1 MKTRVH
7 FQLCIK
13 KYWWKLN
20 YRKLFAEHKIIRDLS
35 LVQFIAY
42 FGAWFSNVAIYTM
55 LVDFGSTE
63 LAISV
68 VTAMHFLPA
77 ILIAPFSGA
86 IIDRV
91 KIKPLMITL
100 LSIELLM
107 TILFLTIDDKSEI
120 WLLMI
125 FIFIRMSA
133 ASMFFSTEMSLL
145 AKLLSGKPLQKANE
159 IHSIIW
165 SFTYAFGMAVSGF
178 IVNAYG
184 VKIAFIID
192 AFIFFTALVVFI
204 RIDFVV
210 KASIASDKILEL
222 IKDGF
227 FYIKNNKIILHL
239 IFLHSCVGLTSF
251 DALITILAKNEYKYI
266 ISVPLA
272 IGLSNAVRAVALMFG
287 PILLSKYVTKENL
300 HYLMIFQGISIIL
313 WGLVQENFYI
323 SLIALF
329 VVGLST
335 TILWSFTYALL
346 QDKCDEKYIGRVISY
361 NDMFFMLACVLT
373 TLFIGLMASLTS
385 VDIIT
390 ILLGVGFLAFAFYYT
405 RILKWI

>member
-1 MKTRVH
+1 M
-7 FQLCIK
+7 
-13 KYWWKLN
+13 N
-20 YRKLFAEHKIIRDLS
+20 YRKLFSAHKIIRDLS

-55 LVDFGSTE
+55 LVDFGSSE
-63 LAISV
+63 MAISV

-100 LSIELLM
+100 LATELLM
-107 TILFLTIDDKSEI
+107 TILFLTIDNKDDL

-125 FIFIRMSA
+125 LIFVRMSA

-145 AKLLSGKPLQKANE
+145 AKLLRGKPLQMANE

-165 SFTYAFGMAVSGF
+165 SFTYAAGMAVSGF
-178 IVNAYG
+178 VVNWYG
-184 VKIAFIID
+184 VKTAFMID
-192 AFIFFTALVVFI
+192 AVIFAIALIVFI

-210 KASIASDKILEL
+210 KASTATDKILQL
-222 IKDGF
+222 VKDGF
-227 FYIKNNKIILHL
+227 TYIKNDKIILHL
-239 IFLHSCVGLTSF
+239 IFLHSSVGLTSF

-287 PILLSKYVTKENL
+287 PLLISKYVTKENL
-300 HYLMIFQGISIIL
+300 HYLMIFQGMAIIL
-313 WGLVQENFYI
+313 WGFMQNDFYY

-329 VVGLST
+329 FVGLST
-335 TILWSFTYALL
+335 TTLWSFTYALL
-346 QDKCDEKYIGRVISY
+346 QNKCEEKYIGRVISY
-361 NDMFFMLACVLT
+361 NDMFFMLSCVLT
-373 TLFIGLMASLTS
+373 TLFIGLMTSLTS
-385 VDIIT
+385 IDIIT
-390 ILLGVGFLAFAFYYT
+390 FLLGIAFFAFAFYYT

>member
-1 MKTRVH
+1 M
-7 FQLCIK
+7 
-13 KYWWKLN
+13 N

-63 LAISV
+63 FAISI

-77 ILIAPFSGA
+77 VIIAPISGA

-91 KIKPLMITL
+91 KIKPLMLSL
-100 LSIELLM
+100 LATELVM
-107 TILFLTIDDKSEI
+107 TILFLTIDNKSEI

-125 FIFIRMSA
+125 LIFIRMSA

-145 AKLLSGKPLQKANE
+145 AKLLNGKPLQMANE

-165 SFTYAFGMAVSGF
+165 SFTYAVGMAISGF
-178 IVNAYG
+178 IVNWYG
-184 VKIAFIID
+184 VKTAFILD
-192 AFIFFTALVVFI
+192 ALIFTIALIVFI
-204 RIDFVV
+204 RIDFIV
-210 KASIASDKILEL
+210 KASIATDKFFEL

-227 FYIKNNKIILHL
+227 RYIKNDKIILHL
-239 IFLHSCVGLTSF
+239 IFLHSSVGLTSF
-251 DALITILAKNEYKYI
+251 DALITILAKNEYKYV

-272 IGLSNAVRAVALMFG
+272 IGISNAVRAVALMFG
-287 PILLSKYVTKENL
+287 PIFISKYVTKQNL
-300 HYLMIFQGISIIL
+300 HYLLIFQGIAIIL
-313 WGLVQENFYI
+313 WGLMQDNFYV

-329 VVGLST
+329 IVGLST
-335 TILWSFTYALL
+335 TTLWSFTYALL

-361 NDMFFMLACVLT
+361 NDMFFMLSCIVT

-385 VDIIT
+385 IDIIT
-390 ILLGVGFLAFAFYYT
+390 ILLGLGFLAFAFYYT

>member
-1 MKTRVH
+1 M
-7 FQLCIK
+7 
-13 KYWWKLN
+13 N
-20 YRKLFAEHKIIRDLS
+20 YRKLFSEHKVVRDLS

-55 LVDFGSTE
+55 LVEFGSTE
-63 LAISV
+63 LAISI

-77 ILIAPFSGA
+77 ILIAPISGA

-91 KIKPLMITL
+91 KIKPLMIL
-100 LSIELLM
+100 LLFTELIM

-145 AKLLSGKPLQKANE
+145 AKLLNGKSLQMANE
-159 IHSIIW
+159 VHSIIW
-165 SFTYAFGMAVSGF
+165 SFTYAVGMAVSGF
-178 IVNAYG
+178 IVNLYG
-184 VKIAFIID
+184 YKTAFIID
-192 AFIFFTALVVFI
+192 AFIFFIALVVFI
-204 RIDFVV
+204 RIDFIV
-210 KASIASDKILEL
+210 KASVTTDKIFQL

-227 FYIKNNKIILHL
+227 IYIKSNKIILHL

-272 IGLSNAVRAVALMFG
+272 IGFSNAIRAVALMIG
-287 PILLSKYVTKENL
+287 PMLISKYVTKENL
-300 HYLMIFQGISIIL
+300 HYLLVFQGLAIIL
-313 WGLVQENFYI
+313 WGLTQDNFYI
-323 SLIALF
+323 SLISIF
-329 VVGLST
+329 IVGLST
-335 TILWSFTYALL
+335 TTLWSFTYALL

-361 NDMFFMLACVLT
+361 NDMFFMLSCVFT
-373 TLFIGLMASLTS
+373 TVFIGLMTSLTS
-385 VDIIT
+385 TDIIT
-390 ILLGVGFLAFAFYYT
+390 VLLGVGFLAFAFYYT
-405 RILKWI
+405 RISKWI

>member
-1 MKTRVH
+1 
-7 FQLCIK
+7 
-13 KYWWKLN
+13 LN
-20 YRKLFAEHKIIRDLS
+20 YRKLFSEHKIVRDLS

-63 LAISV
+63 FAISI

-77 ILIAPFSGA
+77 VLIAPFSGA

-100 LSIELLM
+100 LITELLM
-107 TILFLTIDDKSEI
+107 TILFLTIDNKEQI
-120 WLLMI
+120 WFLMI
-125 FIFIRMSA
+125 LIFIRMSA

-145 AKLLSGKPLQKANE
+145 AKLLNGKPLQMANE

-165 SFTYAFGMAVSGF
+165 SFTYAVGMAVSGF
-178 IVNAYG
+178 IVNLYG
-184 VKIAFIID
+184 VKTAFIID
-192 AFIFFTALVVFI
+192 ATIFAIALIVFI

-210 KASIASDKILEL
+210 KPSVTTDKIFQL

-227 FYIKNNKIILHL
+227 IYIKNDKIMLHL

-272 IGLSNAVRAVALMFG
+272 IGISNAVRAVALMFG
-287 PILLSKYVTKENL
+287 PMIISKYVTKENL
-300 HYLMIFQGISIIL
+300 HYLLIFQGIAIIL
-313 WGLVQENFYI
+313 WGLMQENFYV

-329 VVGLST
+329 IVGLST
-335 TILWSFTYALL
+335 TTLWSFTYALL
-346 QDKCDEKYIGRVISY
+346 QNKCDEKYIGRVISY
-361 NDMFFMLACVLT
+361 NDMFFMISCIAT

-390 ILLGVGFLAFAFYYT
+390 ILLGVGFLGFAFYYT

>member
-1 MKTRVH
+1 M
-7 FQLCIK
+7 
-13 KYWWKLN
+13 N
-20 YRKLFAEHKIIRDLS
+20 YRELFSAHKIIRDLS
-35 LVQFIAY
+35 TVQFIAY

-55 LVDFGSTE
+55 LVNFGSTAF
-63 LAISV
+63 AISV

-77 ILIAPFSGA
+77 VLIAPFSGA
-86 IIDRV
+86 IIDRI
-91 KIKPLMITL
+91 KIKPLMISLIFT
-100 LSIELLM
+100 ELLM
-107 TILFLTIDDKSEI
+107 TLLFLTIDDKSEI

-145 AKLLSGKPLQKANE
+145 AKLLKGEPLQKANE

-165 SFTYAFGMAVSGF
+165 SFTYAAGMAISGF
-178 IVNAYG
+178 IVNLWG

-192 AFIFFTALVVFI
+192 AIFFLIALIVFI

-210 KASIASDKILEL
+210 KASMTTDKIFDL

-227 FYIKNNKIILHL
+227 MYIKNNKIIVHL
-239 IFLHSCVGLTSF
+239 IILHSSVGVTSF
-251 DALITILAKNEYKYI
+251 DALITLLAKNEYKYV

-272 IGLSNAVRAVALMFG
+272 IGISNAVRAVALMIG
-287 PILLSKYVTKENL
+287 PVFISKYVKKHNL
-300 HYLMIFQGISIIL
+300 HYLLIFQGLAIIL
-313 WGLVQENFYI
+313 WGLVQDDFYF

-335 TILWSFTYALL
+335 TTLWSFTYALL

-361 NDMFFMLACVLT
+361 NDMFFMISCIIT
-373 TLFIGLMASLTS
+373 TLFIGLMTTLLSL
-385 VDIIT
+385 DIIT
-390 ILLGVGFLAFAFYYT
+390 VLLGIIFIIFAFYYI

>member
-1 MKTRVH
+1 M
-7 FQLCIK
+7 
-13 KYWWKLN
+13 N
-20 YRKLFAEHKIIRDLS
+20 YRKLFSEHKIVRDLS

-63 LAISV
+63 FAISV

-77 ILIAPFSGA
+77 VLIAPFSGA

-100 LSIELLM
+100 LITELLM
-107 TILFLTIDDKSEI
+107 TILFLTIDNKEQI
-120 WLLMI
+120 WFLMI
-125 FIFIRMSA
+125 LIFIRMSA

-145 AKLLSGKPLQKANE
+145 AKLLNGKPLQMANE

-165 SFTYAFGMAVSGF
+165 SFTYAVGMAVSGF
-178 IVNAYG
+178 IVNLYG
-184 VKIAFIID
+184 VKTAFIID
-192 AFIFFTALVVFI
+192 ATIFAIALIVFI

-210 KASIASDKILEL
+210 KPSVTTDKIFQL

-227 FYIKNNKIILHL
+227 IYIKNDKIMLHL

-272 IGLSNAVRAVALMFG
+272 IGISNAVRAVALMFG
-287 PILLSKYVTKENL
+287 PMIISKYVTKENL
-300 HYLMIFQGISIIL
+300 HYLLIFQGIAIIL
-313 WGLVQENFYI
+313 WGLMQENFYV

-329 VVGLST
+329 IVGLST
-335 TILWSFTYALL
+335 TTLWSFTYALL
-346 QDKCDEKYIGRVISY
+346 QNKCDEKYIGRVISY
-361 NDMFFMLACVLT
+361 NDMFFMISCITT

-390 ILLGVGFLAFAFYYT
+390 ILLGVGFLGFAFYYT

>member
-1 MKTRVH
+1 M
-7 FQLCIK
+7 
-13 KYWWKLN
+13 N
-20 YRKLFAEHKIIRDLS
+20 YRKLFSEHKIVRDLS

-55 LVDFGSTE
+55 LVNFGSTE
-63 LAISV
+63 FAISI

-77 ILIAPFSGA
+77 VLIAPFSGA

-100 LSIELLM
+100 LTTELLM
-107 TILFLTIDDKSEI
+107 TILFLTIDNKEQI
-120 WLLMI
+120 WFLMI
-125 FIFIRMSA
+125 LIFIRMSA

-145 AKLLSGKPLQKANE
+145 AKLLNGKPLQMANE

-165 SFTYAFGMAVSGF
+165 SFTYAVGMAVSGF
-178 IVNAYG
+178 IVNLYG
-184 VKIAFIID
+184 VKTAFIID
-192 AFIFFTALVVFI
+192 ATIFFIALIVFI

-210 KASIASDKILEL
+210 KPSVTSDKIFQL

-227 FYIKNNKIILHL
+227 IYIKNDKIMLHL

-272 IGLSNAVRAVALMFG
+272 IGISNAVRAVALMFG
-287 PILLSKYVTKENL
+287 PMIISKYVTKENL
-300 HYLMIFQGISIIL
+300 HYLLVFQGIAIIL
-313 WGLVQENFYI
+313 WGLMQENFYV

-329 VVGLST
+329 IVGLST
-335 TILWSFTYALL
+335 TTLWSFTYALL
-346 QDKCDEKYIGRVISY
+346 QNKCDEKYIGRVISY
-361 NDMFFMLACVLT
+361 NDMFFMISCITT

-390 ILLGVGFLAFAFYYT
+390 ILLGVGFLGFAFYYT

>member
-1 MKTRVH
+1 MKVH

-13 KYWWKLN
+13 RFWYKLN

-63 LAISV
+63 FAISI

-77 ILIAPFSGA
+77 VIIAPISGA

-91 KIKPLMITL
+91 KIKPLMLSL
-100 LSIELLM
+100 LATELVM
-107 TILFLTIDDKSEI
+107 TILFLTIDNKSEI

-125 FIFIRMSA
+125 LIFIRMSA

-145 AKLLSGKPLQKANE
+145 AKLLNGKPLQMANE

-165 SFTYAFGMAVSGF
+165 SFTYAVGMAISGF
-178 IVNAYG
+178 IVNWYG
-184 VKIAFIID
+184 VKTAFIID
-192 AFIFFTALVVFI
+192 ALIFTIALIVFI

-210 KASIASDKILEL
+210 KASIATDKFFEL

-227 FYIKNNKIILHL
+227 RYIKNDKIILHL
-239 IFLHSCVGLTSF
+239 IFLHSSVGLTSF
-251 DALITILAKNEYKYI
+251 DALITILAKNEYKYV

-272 IGLSNAVRAVALMFG
+272 IGISNAVRAVALMFG
-287 PILLSKYVTKENL
+287 PIFISKYVTKQNL
-300 HYLMIFQGISIIL
+300 HYLLIFQGIAIIL
-313 WGLVQENFYI
+313 WGLMQDNFYV

-329 VVGLST
+329 IVGLST
-335 TILWSFTYALL
+335 TTLWSFTYALL

-361 NDMFFMLACVLT
+361 NDMFFMLSCIVT

-385 VDIIT
+385 IDIIT
-390 ILLGVGFLAFAFYYT
+390 ILLGLGFLAFAFYYT

>member
-1 MKTRVH
+1 M
-7 FQLCIK
+7 
-13 KYWWKLN
+13 N

-63 LAISV
+63 FAISV

-77 ILIAPFSGA
+77 VLIAPFSGA

-91 KIKPLMITL
+91 KIKPLMISL
-100 LSIELLM
+100 LATELLM

-125 FIFIRMSA
+125 LIFIRMSA

-145 AKLLSGKPLQKANE
+145 AKLLKGKPLQQANE

-165 SFTYAFGMAVSGF
+165 SFTYAAGMAISGF
-178 IVNAYG
+178 IVNLYG
-184 VKIAFIID
+184 VKTAFIID
-192 AFIFFTALVVFI
+192 AMIFALALIVFI

-210 KASIASDKILEL
+210 KASIATEKFFEL

-239 IFLHSCVGLTSF
+239 IILHSSVGLTSF
-251 DALITILAKNEYKYI
+251 DALITILAKNEYKYV

-272 IGLSNAVRAVALMFG
+272 IGISNAVRAVALMFG
-287 PILLSKYVTKENL
+287 PVLISKYVTKENL
-300 HYLMIFQGISIIL
+300 HYLLIFQGISIIL
-313 WGLVQENFYI
+313 WGFMQENFYV

-329 VVGLST
+329 IVGLST
-335 TILWSFTYALL
+335 TTLWSFTYALL

-361 NDMFFMLACVLT
+361 NDMFFMIACIIT

-385 VDIIT
+385 IDIIT
-390 ILLGVGFLAFAFYYT
+390 ILLGLGFLAFAFYYT

>member
-1 MKTRVH
+1 M
-7 FQLCIK
+7 
-13 KYWWKLN
+13 N

-63 LAISV
+63 LAISI

-91 KIKPLMITL
+91 KIKPLMIAL

-145 AKLLSGKPLQKANE
+145 AKLLNGKPLQKANE

-227 FYIKNNKIILHL
+227 IYIKNNKIILHL

-329 VVGLST
+329 IVGLST

>member
-1 MKTRVH
+1 M
-7 FQLCIK
+7 
-13 KYWWKLN
+13 N
-20 YRKLFAEHKIIRDLS
+20 YRKLFSAHKIIRDLS

-55 LVDFGSTE
+55 LVDFGSSE
-63 LAISV
+63 MAISV

-100 LSIELLM
+100 LATELLM
-107 TILFLTIDDKSEI
+107 TILFLTIDNKDDL

-125 FIFIRMSA
+125 LIFVRMSA

-145 AKLLSGKPLQKANE
+145 AKLLKGKPLQMANE

-165 SFTYAFGMAVSGF
+165 SFTYAAGMAVSGF
-178 IVNAYG
+178 VVNWYG
-184 VKIAFIID
+184 VKTAFMID
-192 AFIFFTALVVFI
+192 AVIFAIALIVFI

-210 KASIASDKILEL
+210 KASTATDKILQL
-222 IKDGF
+222 VKDGF
-227 FYIKNNKIILHL
+227 TYIKNDKIILHL
-239 IFLHSCVGLTSF
+239 IFLHSSVGLTSF

-287 PILLSKYVTKENL
+287 PLLISKYVTKENL
-300 HYLMIFQGISIIL
+300 HYLMIFQGMAIIL
-313 WGLVQENFYI
+313 WGFMQNDFYY

-329 VVGLST
+329 FVGLST
-335 TILWSFTYALL
+335 TTLWSFTYALL
-346 QDKCDEKYIGRVISY
+346 QNKCEEKYIGRVISY
-361 NDMFFMLACVLT
+361 NDMFFMLSCVLT
-373 TLFIGLMASLTS
+373 TLFIGLMTSLTS
-385 VDIIT
+385 IDIIT
-390 ILLGVGFLAFAFYYT
+390 FLLGIAFFAFAFYYT

>member
-1 MKTRVH
+1 MK
-7 FQLCIK
+7 FLILQCIK
-13 KYWWKLN
+13 KYWFKLN
-20 YRKLFAEHKIIRDLS
+20 YRKLFLEHKIIRDLS

-55 LVDFGSTE
+55 LVNFGSSE
-63 LAISV
+63 MAISV

-100 LSIELLM
+100 LATELLM
-107 TILFLTIDDKSEI
+107 TILFLTIDDKSEL

-125 FIFIRMSA
+125 FIFVRMSA

-145 AKLLSGKPLQKANE
+145 AKLLRGKPLQMANE

-165 SFTYAFGMAVSGF
+165 SFTYAFGMAISGF
-178 IVNAYG
+178 VVNSYG
-184 VKIAFIID
+184 IKAAFVID
-192 AFIFFTALVVFI
+192 AFIFFIALVIFI
-204 RIDFVV
+204 KIDFVV
-210 KASIASDKILEL
+210 KASITSDKIFQL

-227 FYIKNNKIILHL
+227 IYIKSNKIILHL
-239 IFLHSCVGLTSF
+239 IFLHSCVGITSF

-272 IGLSNAVRAVALMFG
+272 IGLSNASRAVALMFG
-287 PILLSKYVTKENL
+287 PVFISKYVTKENL
-300 HYLMIFQGISIIL
+300 HYLMIFQGFSIIL
-313 WGLVQENFYI
+313 WGFVQNDFYI

-329 VVGLST
+329 IVGLST
-335 TILWSFTYALL
+335 TTLWSFTYALL
-346 QDKCDEKYIGRVISY
+346 QNNCDEKYIGRVISY
-361 NDMFFMLACVLT
+361 NDMFFMLSCVLT

-390 ILLGVGFLAFAFYYT
+390 TFLGIAFFAFAFYYT

>member
-1 MKTRVH
+1 M
-7 FQLCIK
+7 
-13 KYWWKLN
+13 N

-63 LAISV
+63 FAISI

-77 ILIAPFSGA
+77 VIIAPISGA

-91 KIKPLMITL
+91 KIKPLMLSL
-100 LSIELLM
+100 LATELVM
-107 TILFLTIDDKSEI
+107 TILFLTIDNKSEI

-125 FIFIRMSA
+125 LIFIRMSA

-145 AKLLSGKPLQKANE
+145 AKLLNGKPLQMANE

-165 SFTYAFGMAVSGF
+165 SFTYAVGMAISGF
-178 IVNAYG
+178 IVNWYG
-184 VKIAFIID
+184 VKTAFIID
-192 AFIFFTALVVFI
+192 ALIFTIALIVFI
-204 RIDFVV
+204 RIDFIV
-210 KASIASDKILEL
+210 KASIATDKFFEL

-227 FYIKNNKIILHL
+227 RYIKNDKVILHL
-239 IFLHSCVGLTSF
+239 IFLHSSVGLTSF
-251 DALITILAKNEYKYI
+251 DALITILAKNEYKYV

-272 IGLSNAVRAVALMFG
+272 IGISNAVRAVALMFG
-287 PILLSKYVTKENL
+287 PIFISKYVTKQNL
-300 HYLMIFQGISIIL
+300 HYLLIFQGIAIIL
-313 WGLVQENFYI
+313 WGLMQDNFYV

-329 VVGLST
+329 IVGLST
-335 TILWSFTYALL
+335 TTLWSFTYALL

-361 NDMFFMLACVLT
+361 NDMFFMLSCIVT

-385 VDIIT
+385 IDIIT
-390 ILLGVGFLAFAFYYT
+390 ILLGLGFLAFAFYYT

>member
-1 MKTRVH
+1 MLHIQQFFKR
-7 FQLCIK
+7 
-13 KYWWKLN
+13 YWFKLN
-20 YRKLFAEHKIIRDLS
+20 YRKLFSAHKIIRDLS

-55 LVDFGSTE
+55 LVDFGSSE
-63 LAISV
+63 MAISV

-100 LSIELLM
+100 LATELLM
-107 TILFLTIDDKSEI
+107 TILFLTIDNKDDL

-125 FIFIRMSA
+125 LIFVRMSA

-145 AKLLSGKPLQKANE
+145 AKLLRGKPLQMANE

-165 SFTYAFGMAVSGF
+165 SFTYAAGMAVSGF
-178 IVNAYG
+178 VVNWYG
-184 VKIAFIID
+184 VKTAFMID
-192 AFIFFTALVVFI
+192 AVIFAIALIVFI

-210 KASIASDKILEL
+210 KASTATDKILQL
-222 IKDGF
+222 VKDGF
-227 FYIKNNKIILHL
+227 TYIKNDKIILHL
-239 IFLHSCVGLTSF
+239 IFLHSSVGLTSF

-287 PILLSKYVTKENL
+287 PLLISKYVTKENL
-300 HYLMIFQGISIIL
+300 HYLMIFQGMAIIL
-313 WGLVQENFYI
+313 WGFMQNDFYY

-329 VVGLST
+329 FVGLST
-335 TILWSFTYALL
+335 TTLWSFTYALL
-346 QDKCDEKYIGRVISY
+346 QNKCEEKYIGRVISY
-361 NDMFFMLACVLT
+361 NDMFFMLSCVLT
-373 TLFIGLMASLTS
+373 TLFIGLMTSLTS
-385 VDIIT
+385 IDIIT
-390 ILLGVGFLAFAFYYT
+390 FLLGIAFFAFAFYYT

>member
-1 MKTRVH
+1 M
-7 FQLCIK
+7 
-13 KYWWKLN
+13 N
-20 YRKLFAEHKIIRDLS
+20 YRKLFSAHKIIRDLS

-55 LVDFGSTE
+55 LVNFGSSE
-63 LAISV
+63 MAISV

-100 LSIELLM
+100 LATELLM
-107 TILFLTIDDKSEI
+107 TILFLTIDNKNDL

-125 FIFIRMSA
+125 LIFVRMSA

-145 AKLLSGKPLQKANE
+145 AKLLRGKPLQMANE

-165 SFTYAFGMAVSGF
+165 SFTYAAGMAVSGF
-178 IVNAYG
+178 VVNWYG
-184 VKIAFIID
+184 VKTAFMID
-192 AFIFFTALVVFI
+192 AAIFAIALIVFI

-210 KASIASDKILEL
+210 KASTATDKILQL
-222 IKDGF
+222 VKDGF
-227 FYIKNNKIILHL
+227 TYIKNDKIILHL
-239 IFLHSCVGLTSF
+239 IFLHSSVGLTSF

-287 PILLSKYVTKENL
+287 PLLISKYVTKENL
-300 HYLMIFQGISIIL
+300 HYLMIFQGMAIIL
-313 WGLVQENFYI
+313 WGFMQNDFYY

-329 VVGLST
+329 FVGLST
-335 TILWSFTYALL
+335 TTLWSFTYALL
-346 QDKCDEKYIGRVISY
+346 QNKCEEKYIGRVISY
-361 NDMFFMLACVLT
+361 NDMFFMLSCVLT
-373 TLFIGLMASLTS
+373 TLFIGLMTSLTS
-385 VDIIT
+385 IDIIT
-390 ILLGVGFLAFAFYYT
+390 FLLGIAFFAFAFYYT

>member
-1 MKTRVH
+1 MKVP
-7 FQLCIK
+7 FQPCIK
-13 KYWWKLN
+13 RFWYKLN

-63 LAISV
+63 FAISI

-77 ILIAPFSGA
+77 VIIAPFSGA

-91 KIKPLMITL
+91 KIKPLMLSL
-100 LSIELLM
+100 LATELAM
-107 TILFLTIDDKSEI
+107 TILFLTIDNKSEI

-125 FIFIRMSA
+125 LIFIRMSA

-145 AKLLSGKPLQKANE
+145 AKLLNGKPLQMANE

-165 SFTYAFGMAVSGF
+165 SFTYAVGMAISGF
-178 IVNAYG
+178 IVNWYG
-184 VKIAFIID
+184 VKTAFILD
-192 AFIFFTALVVFI
+192 ALIFTIALIVFI
-204 RIDFVV
+204 RIDFIV
-210 KASIASDKILEL
+210 KASIATDKFFEL

-227 FYIKNNKIILHL
+227 RYIKNDKVILHL
-239 IFLHSCVGLTSF
+239 IFLHSSVGLTSF
-251 DALITILAKNEYKYI
+251 DALITILAKNEYKYV

-272 IGLSNAVRAVALMFG
+272 IGISNAVRAVALMFG
-287 PILLSKYVTKENL
+287 PIFISKYVTKQNL
-300 HYLMIFQGISIIL
+300 HYLLIFQGIAIIL
-313 WGLVQENFYI
+313 WGLMQDNFYV
-323 SLIALF
+323 SLMALF
-329 VVGLST
+329 IVGLST
-335 TILWSFTYALL
+335 TTLWSFTYALL

-361 NDMFFMLACVLT
+361 NDMFFMLSCIVT

-385 VDIIT
+385 IDIIT
-390 ILLGVGFLAFAFYYT
+390 ILLGLGFLAFAFYYT

>member
-1 MKTRVH
+1 M
-7 FQLCIK
+7 
-13 KYWWKLN
+13 N

-63 LAISV
+63 FAISI

-77 ILIAPFSGA
+77 VIIAPISGA

-91 KIKPLMITL
+91 KIKPLMLSL
-100 LSIELLM
+100 LATELVM
-107 TILFLTIDDKSEI
+107 TILFLTIDNKSEI

-125 FIFIRMSA
+125 LIFIRMSA

-145 AKLLSGKPLQKANE
+145 AKLLNGKPLQMANE

-165 SFTYAFGMAVSGF
+165 SFTYAVGMAISGF
-178 IVNAYG
+178 IVNWYG
-184 VKIAFIID
+184 VKTAFILD
-192 AFIFFTALVVFI
+192 ALIFTIALIVFI

-210 KASIASDKILEL
+210 KASIATDKFFEL

-227 FYIKNNKIILHL
+227 RYIKNDKIILHL
-239 IFLHSCVGLTSF
+239 IFLHSSVGLTSF
-251 DALITILAKNEYKYI
+251 DALITILAKNEYKYV

-272 IGLSNAVRAVALMFG
+272 IGISNAVRAVALMFG
-287 PILLSKYVTKENL
+287 PIFISKYVTKQNL
-300 HYLMIFQGISIIL
+300 HYLLIFQGIAIIL
-313 WGLVQENFYI
+313 WGLMQDNFYV

-329 VVGLST
+329 IVGLST
-335 TILWSFTYALL
+335 TTLWSFTYALL

-361 NDMFFMLACVLT
+361 NDMFFMLSCIVT

-385 VDIIT
+385 IDIIT
-390 ILLGVGFLAFAFYYT
+390 ILLGLGFLAFAFYYT

>member
-1 MKTRVH
+1 MMLLIQQFFKR
-7 FQLCIK
+7 
-13 KYWWKLN
+13 YWFKLN
-20 YRKLFAEHKIIRDLS
+20 YRKLFSAHKIIRDLS

-55 LVDFGSTE
+55 LVDFGSSE
-63 LAISV
+63 MAISV

-100 LSIELLM
+100 LATELLM
-107 TILFLTIDDKSEI
+107 TILFLTIDNKDDL
-120 WLLMI
+120 WLLMLLI
-125 FIFIRMSA
+125 FVRMSA

-145 AKLLSGKPLQKANE
+145 AKLLRGKPLQMANE

-165 SFTYAFGMAVSGF
+165 SFTYAAGMAVSGF
-178 IVNAYG
+178 VVNWYG
-184 VKIAFIID
+184 VKTAFMID
-192 AFIFFTALVVFI
+192 AMIFAIALIVFI

-210 KASIASDKILEL
+210 KASTATDKILQL
-222 IKDGF
+222 VKDGF
-227 FYIKNNKIILHL
+227 TYIKNDKIILHL
-239 IFLHSCVGLTSF
+239 IFLHSSVGLTSF

-287 PILLSKYVTKENL
+287 PLLISKYVTKENL
-300 HYLMIFQGISIIL
+300 HYLMIFQGMAIIL
-313 WGLVQENFYI
+313 WGFMQNDFYY

-329 VVGLST
+329 FVGLST
-335 TILWSFTYALL
+335 TTLWSFTYALL
-346 QDKCDEKYIGRVISY
+346 QNKCEEKYIGRVISY
-361 NDMFFMLACVLT
+361 NDMFFMLSCVLT
-373 TLFIGLMASLTS
+373 TLFIGLMTSLTS
-385 VDIIT
+385 IDIIT
-390 ILLGVGFLAFAFYYT
+390 FLLGIAFFAFAFYYT

>member
-1 MKTRVH
+1 
-7 FQLCIK
+7 
-13 KYWWKLN
+13 LN

-63 LAISV
+63 MAISI

-91 KIKPLMITL
+91 KIKPLMIGLIST
-100 LSIELLM
+100 ELLM
-107 TILFLTIDDKSEI
+107 TIMFLTISDKSQI

-145 AKLLSGKPLQKANE
+145 AKLLRGKPLQMANE

-165 SFTYAFGMAVSGF
+165 SFTYAFGMAISGF
-178 IVNAYG
+178 VVNSYG
-184 VKIAFIID
+184 IKAAFVID
-192 AFIFFTALVVFI
+192 AFIFLTALIIFI

-210 KASIASDKILEL
+210 KASISTDKFWQL

-227 FYIKNNKIILHL
+227 IYIKNNKIILHL

-272 IGLSNAVRAVALMFG
+272 IGISNATRAVALMFG

-300 HYLMIFQGISIIL
+300 HYLMIFQGVAIIS
-313 WGLVQENFYI
+313 WGFVQNNFYI
-323 SLIALF
+323 SLLALF
-329 VVGLST
+329 IVGLST
-335 TILWSFTYALL
+335 TTLWSFTYALL
-346 QDKCDEKYIGRVISY
+346 QNKCDEKYIGRVISY
-361 NDMFFMLACVLT
+361 NDMFFMLSCVLT

-390 ILLGVGFLAFAFYYT
+390 TLLGVGFLAFAFYYT

>member
-1 MKTRVH
+1 M
-7 FQLCIK
+7 
-13 KYWWKLN
+13 N
-20 YRKLFAEHKIIRDLS
+20 YRKLFTEHKIIRDLS
-35 LVQFIAY
+35 LVQFISY

-63 LAISV
+63 IAISV

-100 LSIELLM
+100 IATELFM
-107 TILFLTIDDKSEI
+107 TILFLTIDNKSEL

-145 AKLLSGKPLQKANE
+145 AKLLSGKPLQMANE

-165 SFTYAFGMAVSGF
+165 SFTYAFGMAISGF
-178 IVNAYG
+178 VVNSYG
-184 VKIAFIID
+184 IKAAFVID
-192 AFIFFTALVVFI
+192 AFIFLTALIIFI

-210 KASIASDKILEL
+210 KASISTDKFWQL

-227 FYIKNNKIILHL
+227 IYIKNNKIILHL

-272 IGLSNAVRAVALMFG
+272 IGISNATRAVSLMFG

-300 HYLMIFQGISIIL
+300 HYLMIFQGVAIIS
-313 WGLVQENFYI
+313 WGFVQNNFYI
-323 SLIALF
+323 SLLTLF
-329 VVGLST
+329 IVGLST
-335 TILWSFTYALL
+335 TTLWSFTYALL
-346 QDKCDEKYIGRVISY
+346 QNKCDEKYIGRVISY
-361 NDMFFMLACVLT
+361 NDMFFMLSCVLT

-390 ILLGVGFLAFAFYYT
+390 TLLGVGFLAFAFYYT

>member
-1 MKTRVH
+1 M
-7 FQLCIK
+7 
-13 KYWWKLN
+13 N
-20 YRKLFAEHKIIRDLS
+20 YLKLFKEHKIIRDLS
-35 LVQFIAY
+35 LVQFISY

-55 LVDFGSTE
+55 LVDFGSSEFT
-63 LAISV
+63 ISA
-68 VTAMHFLPA
+68 VTAMLFLPA

-91 KIKPLMITL
+91 KIKPLMIGLIIVELIMTL
-100 LSIELLM
+100 C
-107 TILFLTIDDKSEI
+107 FLIIDDKSQI

-145 AKLLSGKPLQKANE
+145 AKLLRGKPLQIANE

-178 IVNAYG
+178 VVNAYG
-184 VKIAFIID
+184 TKAAFIID
-192 AFIFFTALVVFI
+192 AFIFFIALVIFI
-204 RIDFVV
+204 KIDFVV
-210 KASIASDKILEL
+210 KASITSDKIFQL

-227 FYIKNNKIILHL
+227 IYIKSNKIILHL

-272 IGLSNAVRAVALMFG
+272 IGLSNAIRAVALMFG
-287 PILLSKYVTKENL
+287 PMFISKYVTKENL
-300 HYLMIFQGISIIL
+300 HYLMIFQGFAIIL
-313 WGLVQENFYI
+313 WGFVQNDFYI

-329 VVGLST
+329 IVGLST
-335 TILWSFTYALL
+335 TTLWSFTYALI
-346 QDKCDEKYIGRVISY
+346 QNNCDEKYIGRVISY
-361 NDMFFMLACVLT
+361 NDMFFMLSCVLT

-390 ILLGVGFLAFAFYYT
+390 TLLGVGFLAFAFYYT

>member
-1 MKTRVH
+1 MMLLIQQFFKR
-7 FQLCIK
+7 
-13 KYWWKLN
+13 YWFKLN
-20 YRKLFAEHKIIRDLS
+20 YRKLFSAHKIIRDLS

-55 LVDFGSTE
+55 LVDFGSSE
-63 LAISV
+63 MAISV

-100 LSIELLM
+100 LATELLM
-107 TILFLTIDDKSEI
+107 TILFLTIDNKDDL

-125 FIFIRMSA
+125 LIFVRMSA

-145 AKLLSGKPLQKANE
+145 AKLLRGKPLQMANE

-165 SFTYAFGMAVSGF
+165 SFTYAAGMAVSGF
-178 IVNAYG
+178 VVNWYG
-184 VKIAFIID
+184 VKTAFMID
-192 AFIFFTALVVFI
+192 AVIFAIALIVFI

-210 KASIASDKILEL
+210 KASTATDKILQL
-222 IKDGF
+222 VKDGF
-227 FYIKNNKIILHL
+227 TYIKNDKIILHL
-239 IFLHSCVGLTSF
+239 IFLHSSVGLTSF

-287 PILLSKYVTKENL
+287 PLLISKYVTKENL
-300 HYLMIFQGISIIL
+300 HYLMIFQGMAIIL
-313 WGLVQENFYI
+313 WGFMQNNFYY

-329 VVGLST
+329 FVGLST
-335 TILWSFTYALL
+335 TTLWSFTYALL
-346 QDKCDEKYIGRVISY
+346 QNKCEEKYIGRVISY
-361 NDMFFMLACVLT
+361 NDMFFMLSCVLT
-373 TLFIGLMASLTS
+373 TLFIGLMTSLTS
-385 VDIIT
+385 IDIIT
-390 ILLGVGFLAFAFYYT
+390 FLLGIAFFAFAFYYT

>member
-1 MKTRVH
+1 MMLLIQQFFKR
-7 FQLCIK
+7 
-13 KYWWKLN
+13 YWFKLN
-20 YRKLFAEHKIIRDLS
+20 YRKLFSAHKIIRDLS

-55 LVDFGSTE
+55 LVDFGSSE
-63 LAISV
+63 MAISV

-100 LSIELLM
+100 LATELLM
-107 TILFLTIDDKSEI
+107 TILFLTIDSKDDL

-125 FIFIRMSA
+125 LIFVRMSA

-145 AKLLSGKPLQKANE
+145 AKLLKGKPLQMANE

-165 SFTYAFGMAVSGF
+165 SFTYAAGMAVSGF
-178 IVNAYG
+178 VVNWYG
-184 VKIAFIID
+184 VKTAFMID
-192 AFIFFTALVVFI
+192 AVIFAIALIVFI

-210 KASIASDKILEL
+210 KASTATDKILQL
-222 IKDGF
+222 VKDGF
-227 FYIKNNKIILHL
+227 TYIKNDKIILHL
-239 IFLHSCVGLTSF
+239 IFLHSSVGLTSF

-287 PILLSKYVTKENL
+287 PLLISKYVTKENL
-300 HYLMIFQGISIIL
+300 HYLMIFQGMAIIL
-313 WGLVQENFYI
+313 WGFMQNDFYY

-329 VVGLST
+329 FVGLST
-335 TILWSFTYALL
+335 TTLWSFTYALL
-346 QDKCDEKYIGRVISY
+346 QNKCEEKYIGRVISY
-361 NDMFFMLACVLT
+361 NDMFFMLSCVLT
-373 TLFIGLMASLTS
+373 TLFIGLMTSLTS
-385 VDIIT
+385 IDIIT
-390 ILLGVGFLAFAFYYT
+390 FLLGIAFFAFAFYYT

>member
-1 MKTRVH
+1 M
-7 FQLCIK
+7 
-13 KYWWKLN
+13 N
-20 YRKLFAEHKIIRDLS
+20 YRKLFLEHKIIRDLS

-55 LVDFGSTE
+55 LVNFGSSE
-63 LAISV
+63 MAISV

-100 LSIELLM
+100 LATELLM
-107 TILFLTIDDKSEI
+107 TILFLTIDNKNDL

-125 FIFIRMSA
+125 LIFVRMSA

-145 AKLLSGKPLQKANE
+145 AKLLRGKPLQMANE

-165 SFTYAFGMAVSGF
+165 SFTYAAGMAVSGF
-178 IVNAYG
+178 VVNWYG
-184 VKIAFIID
+184 VKTAFMID
-192 AFIFFTALVVFI
+192 AVIFAIALIVFI

-210 KASIASDKILEL
+210 KASTATDKILQL
-222 IKDGF
+222 VKDGF
-227 FYIKNNKIILHL
+227 TYIKNDKIILHL
-239 IFLHSCVGLTSF
+239 IFLHSSVGLTSF

-287 PILLSKYVTKENL
+287 PLLISKYVTKENL
-300 HYLMIFQGISIIL
+300 HYLMIFQGMAIIL
-313 WGLVQENFYI
+313 WGFMQNDFYY

-329 VVGLST
+329 FVGLST
-335 TILWSFTYALL
+335 TTLWSFTYALL
-346 QDKCDEKYIGRVISY
+346 QNKCEEKYIGRVISY
-361 NDMFFMLACVLT
+361 NDMFFMLSCVLT
-373 TLFIGLMASLTS
+373 TLFIGLMTSLTS
-385 VDIIT
+385 IDIIT
-390 ILLGVGFLAFAFYYT
+390 FLLGIAFFAFAFYYT

>member
-1 MKTRVH
+1 M
-7 FQLCIK
+7 
-13 KYWWKLN
+13 
-20 YRKLFAEHKIIRDLS
+20 
-35 LVQFIAY
+35 QFIAY

-55 LVDFGSTE
+55 LVDFGSSE
-63 LAISV
+63 MAISV

-100 LSIELLM
+100 LATELLM
-107 TILFLTIDDKSEI
+107 TILFLTIDNKDDL
-120 WLLMI
+120 WLLMLLI
-125 FIFIRMSA
+125 FVRMSA

-145 AKLLSGKPLQKANE
+145 AKLLRGKPLQMANE

-165 SFTYAFGMAVSGF
+165 SFTYAAGMAVSGF
-178 IVNAYG
+178 VVNWYG
-184 VKIAFIID
+184 VKTAFMID
-192 AFIFFTALVVFI
+192 AMIFAIALIVFI

-210 KASIASDKILEL
+210 KASTATDKILQL
-222 IKDGF
+222 VKDGF
-227 FYIKNNKIILHL
+227 TYIKNDKIILHL
-239 IFLHSCVGLTSF
+239 IFLHSSVGLTSF

-287 PILLSKYVTKENL
+287 PLLISKYVTKENL
-300 HYLMIFQGISIIL
+300 HYLMIFQGMAIIL
-313 WGLVQENFYI
+313 WGFMQNDFYY

-329 VVGLST
+329 FVGLST
-335 TILWSFTYALL
+335 TTLWSFTYALL
-346 QDKCDEKYIGRVISY
+346 QNKCEEKYIGRVISY
-361 NDMFFMLACVLT
+361 NDMFFMLSCVLT
-373 TLFIGLMASLTS
+373 TLFIGLMTSLTS
-385 VDIIT
+385 IDIIT
-390 ILLGVGFLAFAFYYT
+390 FLLGIAFFAFAFYYT

>member
-1 MKTRVH
+1 M
-7 FQLCIK
+7 
-13 KYWWKLN
+13 N
-20 YRKLFAEHKIIRDLS
+20 YRKLFREHKIIRDLS

-55 LVDFGSTE
+55 LVEFGSTE
-63 LAISV
+63 MAISI

-91 KIKPLMITL
+91 KIKPLMVTL
-100 LSIELLM
+100 LCTELLM
-107 TILFLTIDDKSEI
+107 TLLFLTINDKSQI

-125 FIFIRMSA
+125 LIFIRMSA

-145 AKLLSGKPLQKANE
+145 AKLLNGKPLQMANE

-165 SFTYAFGMAVSGF
+165 SFTYAVGMALSGF
-178 IVNAYG
+178 IVNSFGY
-184 VKIAFIID
+184 KTAFMLD
-192 AFIFFTALVVFI
+192 AFVFTLALIVFI

-210 KASIASDKILEL
+210 KASITSDKIMEL

-227 FYIKNNKIILHL
+227 FYIKNNKIMLHL

-272 IGLSNAVRAVALMFG
+272 IGLSNAVRAVALMIG
-287 PILLSKYVTKENL
+287 PSTISKYVTKENL
-300 HYLMIFQGISIIL
+300 HFLMIFQGITIIF
-313 WGLVQENFYI
+313 WGLTQSNFYI
-323 SLIALF
+323 SLVSLF
-329 VVGLST
+329 FVGLST
-335 TILWSFTYALL
+335 TTLWSFTYALI
-346 QDKCDEKYIGRVISY
+346 QNKCDEKYIGRVISY
-361 NDMFFMLACVLT
+361 NDMIFMLSCVLT

-385 VDIIT
+385 TDIIT
-390 ILLGVGFLAFAFYYT
+390 ILLGVGFLAFAFYYK

>member
-1 MKTRVH
+1 MLLIQQFFKR
-7 FQLCIK
+7 
-13 KYWWKLN
+13 YWFKLN
-20 YRKLFAEHKIIRDLS
+20 YRKLFSAHKIIRDLS

-55 LVDFGSTE
+55 LVDFGSSE
-63 LAISV
+63 MAISV

-100 LSIELLM
+100 LATELLM
-107 TILFLTIDDKSEI
+107 TILFLTIDNKNDL

-125 FIFIRMSA
+125 LIFVRMSA

-145 AKLLSGKPLQKANE
+145 AKLLRGKPLQMANE

-165 SFTYAFGMAVSGF
+165 SFTYAAGMAVSGF
-178 IVNAYG
+178 VVNWYG
-184 VKIAFIID
+184 VKTAFMID
-192 AFIFFTALVVFI
+192 AVIFAIALIVFI

-210 KASIASDKILEL
+210 KASTATDKILQL
-222 IKDGF
+222 VKDGF
-227 FYIKNNKIILHL
+227 TYIKNDKIILHL
-239 IFLHSCVGLTSF
+239 IFLHSSVGLTSF

-287 PILLSKYVTKENL
+287 PLLISKYVTKENL
-300 HYLMIFQGISIIL
+300 HYLMIFQGMAIIL
-313 WGLVQENFYI
+313 WGFMQNDFYY

-329 VVGLST
+329 FVGLST
-335 TILWSFTYALL
+335 TTLWSFTYALL
-346 QDKCDEKYIGRVISY
+346 QNKCEEKYIGRVISY
-361 NDMFFMLACVLT
+361 NDMFFMLSCVLT
-373 TLFIGLMASLTS
+373 TLFIGLMTSLTS
-385 VDIIT
+385 IDIIT
-390 ILLGVGFLAFAFYYT
+390 FLLGIAFFAFAFYYT

>member
-1 MKTRVH
+1 M
-7 FQLCIK
+7 
-13 KYWWKLN
+13 N

-385 VDIIT
+385 IDIIT

>member
-1 MKTRVH
+1 M
-7 FQLCIK
+7 
-13 KYWWKLN
+13 N

-63 LAISV
+63 MAISV

-77 ILIAPFSGA
+77 VLIAPFSGA

-100 LSIELLM
+100 LATELLM

-125 FIFIRMSA
+125 LIFIRMSA

-145 AKLLSGKPLQKANE
+145 AKLLKGKPLQQANE

-165 SFTYAFGMAVSGF
+165 SFTYAAGMAISGF
-178 IVNAYG
+178 IVNLYG
-184 VKIAFIID
+184 VKTAFIID
-192 AFIFFTALVVFI
+192 AMIFALALIVFI

-210 KASIASDKILEL
+210 KASIATEKFFEL

-227 FYIKNNKIILHL
+227 LYIKNNKIILHL
-239 IFLHSCVGLTSF
+239 IILHSSVGLTSF
-251 DALITILAKNEYKYI
+251 DALITILAKNEYKYV

-272 IGLSNAVRAVALMFG
+272 IGISNAVRAVALMFG
-287 PILLSKYVTKENL
+287 PVLISKYVTKENL
-300 HYLMIFQGISIIL
+300 HYLLIFQGLSIIL
-313 WGLVQENFYI
+313 WGFMQENFYI

-335 TILWSFTYALL
+335 TTLWSFTYALL

-361 NDMFFMLACVLT
+361 NDMFFMIACIIT

-385 VDIIT
+385 IDIIT
-390 ILLGVGFLAFAFYYT
+390 ILLGLGFLAFAFYYT